1 MSKDEFMQ
9 EETRIK
15 LYLEA
20 SLMRKV
26 DTISVKQ
33 LTNIDLKNKQ
43 KVEDITYNV
52 WLYNIEVLKEIVL
65 GIRNTET
72 NVKFKLGSII
82 WEDLATAND
91 KLRQYL
97 QNSNTNLG
105 NNSNSYYA
113 ILSIAYVGN
122 AYTKVIDDDPRDS
135 EIKLSNTDTKDVY
148 YINGK
153 QDESNK
159 SIQTYHWFY
168 VRDKNKIVYQY
179 LVNFSLDANEIK
191 CYNVNCNSNS
201 HDIKYCHNDQKYFC
215 SVCVEDFHNK
225 QMHNTL
231 KKHVI
236 TNAITYS
243 INYTNNCNIH
253 KTKTLDFFCYNC
265 NGLFCTKC
273 FDPHEVH
280 GNIKN
285 HDVRF
290 INDIFSSFENEMI
303 SLTNRIKEMLI
314 YIDEEM
320 EKRNNSTKEI
330 SKLYKN
336 AVQEINE
343 RLAKAQEELDNEIL
357 FRSTYLASVSV
368 EIQRIIT
375 EIDTKIV
382 FLKNQ
387 YSNADMSTYIAM
399 SNMFSK
405 YMKEELL
412 PNLDLLCNINFEQIT
427 TNLFSVEK
435 KDNENLK
442 S

>member
-1 MSKDEFMQ
+1 
-9 EETRIK
+9 
-15 LYLEA
+15 
-20 SLMRKV
+20 
-26 DTISVKQ
+26 
-33 LTNIDLKNKQ
+33 
-43 KVEDITYNV
+43 
-52 WLYNIEVLKEIVL
+52 
-65 GIRNTET
+65 
-72 NVKFKLGSII
+72 
-82 WEDLATAND
+82 
-91 KLRQYL
+91 
-97 QNSNTNLG
+97 
-105 NNSNSYYA
+105 
-113 ILSIAYVGN
+113 
-122 AYTKVIDDDPRDS
+122 
-135 EIKLSNTDTKDVY
+135 
-148 YINGK
+148 
-153 QDESNK
+153 
-159 SIQTYHWFY
+159 
-168 VRDKNKIVYQY
+168 
-179 LVNFSLDANEIK
+179 
-191 CYNVNCNSNS
+191 
-201 HDIKYCHNDQKYFC
+201 
-215 SVCVEDFHNK
+215 
-225 QMHNTL
+225 
-231 KKHVI
+231 
-236 TNAITYS
+236 
-243 INYTNNCNIH
+243 
-253 KTKTLDFFCYNC
+253 
-265 NGLFCTKC
+265 
-273 FDPHEVH
+273 
-280 GNIKN
+280 
-285 HDVRF
+285 
-290 INDIFSSFENEMI
+290 MI

-435 KDNENLK
+435 KENENLK